1 MTPPFRK
8 ILIANRGEIAIR
20 VMRACRELD
29 IESVA
34 VFSEVDRTSKH
45 VRYADEAWCIGP
57 AQSTESYLR
66 IDKIIDVARKSGS
79 EAIHPGYGFLAE
91 NPELPRACSD
101 AGIVFIGPT
110 AESMTLL
117 GDKTEAR
124 KMAIEADIPVS
135 PGISRPIVDSDEAV
149 TLAEEIG
156 YPVLLK
162 AAGGGGGKGVRIV
175 EDPAD
180 LKDAFE
186 RATAEAAAAFN
197 NPDVFVEKFLVRPR
211 HVEFQVLADC
221 HGNAIHLNE
230 RECSVQRRFQKLVE
244 ESPSCALDEDLRRRM
259 GDTAIRAVKSSDYT
273 NAGTVEFL
281 LDAEGNYYFCEVN
294 ARLQVEH
301 PVTELITGVDLVK
314 EQIYVASGEKLRFS
328 QEDIGINGASIECR
342 ICAEDPVSFLPSIG
356 TITELVEP
364 AGPGVRLESGI
375 NEGCEVTMYYD
386 PLVSKLVVWG
396 SDREE
401 AIARMKRALEE
412 YKIKGIQT
420 TIPFH
425 TKVLEHGPFL
435 EGSYNTGIVKEI
447 EHPETNRH
455 IDISAIAAAIIADTL
470 GTVDIRPVSSRGRSR
485 WKMAGR
491 MDHGIYRQR

>member
-1 MTPPFRK
+1 MSPPFGK

-20 VMRACRELD
+20 VMRACRELR

-45 VRYADEAWCIGP
+45 VHYADEAWCIGE
-57 AQSTESYLR
+57 AKSAESYLR
-66 IDKIIDVARKSGS
+66 IDKIIDVAKRSGCQ
-79 EAIHPGYGFLAE
+79 AIHPGYGFLAE
-91 NPELPRACSD
+91 NPELPKACID
-101 AGIVFIGPT
+101 AGIVFIGPS
-110 AESMTLL
+110 AAAMTLL

-124 KMAIEADIPVS
+124 KMAIEAGIPVI
-135 PGISRPIVDSDEAV
+135 PGISRPIVDSDEALG
-149 TLAEEIG
+149 LAGEIG

-175 EDPAD
+175 EEAGE
-180 LKDAFE
+180 LRDAFD

-197 NPDVFVEKFLVRPR
+197 NPDVFVEKFLVKPR
-211 HVEFQVLADC
+211 HVEFQVLADGY
-221 HGNAIHLNE
+221 GNAIHLNE

-259 GDTAIRAVKSSDYT
+259 GETAVQAVRSSGYT

-301 PVTELITGVDLVK
+301 PVTELITGIDLVK
-314 EQIYVASGEKLRFS
+314 EQIRIASGERLGLT

-375 NEGCEVTMYYD
+375 SEGSEITMFYD
-386 PLVSKLVVWG
+386 PLISKLLVWG

-401 AIARMKRALEE
+401 AMARMRRALEE

-425 TKVLEHGPFL
+425 VRVLEYGPFID
-435 EGSYNTGIVKEI
+435 GRYNTGIVKEI
-447 EHPETNRH
+447 EHTETDEH
-455 IDISAIAAAIIADTL
+455 IDISAMAAAIVADTL
-470 GTVDIRPVSSRGRSR
+470 GTVEIQRVSSRGRSR
-485 WKMAGR
+485 WKTAGR

>member
-1 MTPPFRK
+1 MSPPFGK

-20 VMRACRELD
+20 VMRACRELG

-66 IDKIIDVARKSGS
+66 IDKIIDVAKRSGCQ
-79 EAIHPGYGFLAE
+79 AIHPGYGFLAE
-91 NPELPRACSD
+91 NPQLPKACMDSD
-101 AGIVFIGPT
+101 IVFIGPS

-124 KMAIEADIPVS
+124 KMAVEAGIPVI
-135 PGISRPIVDSDEAV
+135 PGISRPIVDSDEALG
-149 TLAEEIG
+149 LAEEIG

-175 EDPAD
+175 EEAGE
-180 LKDAFE
+180 LRDAFE

-197 NPDVFVEKFLVRPR
+197 NPDVFVEKFLVKPR
-211 HVEFQVLADC
+211 HVEFQVLADGF
-221 HGNAIHLNE
+221 GNAIHLNE

-244 ESPSCALDEDLRRRM
+244 ESPSCALDDGLRSRM
-259 GDTAIRAVKSSDYT
+259 GATAIQAVKSSGYA

-301 PVTELITGVDLVK
+301 PVTELVTGIDLVK
-314 EQIYVASGEKLRFS
+314 EQIYIAAGERLRIDQDDVGLS
-328 QEDIGINGASIECR
+328 GASIECR

-375 NEGCEVTMYYD
+375 SEGSEITMFYD
-386 PLVSKLVVWG
+386 PLIAKLLVWG

-401 AIARMKRALEE
+401 AMARMRRALEE

-425 TKVLEHGPFL
+425 IRVLEHGPFL
-435 EGSYNTGIVKEI
+435 KGNYNTGIVKEI
-447 EHPETNRH
+447 EHSETDRH
-455 IDISAIAAAIIADTL
+455 IDISAMAAAIVADTL
-470 GTVDIRPVSSRGRSR
+470 GTVEIRPISSRGRSR

>member
-1 MTPPFRK
+1 MSQIDK

-34 VFSEVDRTSKH
+34 VFSEVDRMSKH
-45 VRYADEAWCIGP
+45 VRYADEAWFIGP
-57 AQSTESYLR
+57 PQSTESYLR
-66 IDKIIDVARKSGS
+66 IDKIIDVAMQSGS
-79 EAIHPGYGFLAE
+79 KAIHPGYGFLAE
-91 NPELPRACSD
+91 NPALPRACSD
-101 AGIVFIGPT
+101 AGIVFIGPS
-110 AESMTLL
+110 AESMMLL
-117 GDKTEAR
+117 GDKTQAR
-124 KMAIEADIPVS
+124 KMAIEAGIPVI
-135 PGISRPIVDSDEAV
+135 PGVSRPIVDSDDAV
-149 TLAEEIG
+149 SLAEDIG

-175 EDPAD
+175 EDPAE

-197 NPDVFVEKFLVRPR
+197 NSDVFVEKFLVNPR
-211 HVEFQVLADC
+211 HVEFQILVDNF
-221 HGNAIHLNE
+221 GNAIHLNE

-244 ESPSCALDEDLRRRM
+244 ESPSCALNEELRQRM
-259 GDTAIRAVKSSDYT
+259 GDTAIRAVQSSSYT

-281 LDAEGNYYFCEVN
+281 LDAESNYYFCEVN

-301 PVTELITGVDLVK
+301 PVTELITGIDIVK
-314 EQIYVASGEKLRFS
+314 EQIRIASGEPLRFK

-364 AGPGVRLESGI
+364 SGPGVRLESGI
-375 NEGCEVTMYYD
+375 SEGCEVTMYYD

-396 SDREE
+396 ADREE

-425 TKVLEHGPFL
+425 VKVLEHRPFL
-435 EGSYNTGIVKEI
+435 DGCYNTGIVKEI
-447 EHPETNRH
+447 EHPKMDSH

-470 GTVDIRPVSSRGRSR
+470 GTVEIRPVASRGRSR

-491 MDHGIYRQR
+491 MDHGIYRQM